1 MKKLI
6 ATTAIILLGTMAN
19 IAMAAKPPINI
30 LLTAGPVLGD
40 ITCDV
45 HNNTDKDIDVLVA
58 FCVGKRDGTDSPVNC
73 AGFSVVT
80 LFADQNYGIS
90 SGATLDSRFSAMC
103 EVTYL
108 GRKGDITGVTCGSA
122 GCVRL
127 RIN

>member
-6 ATTAIILLGTMAN
+6 VITAFVLLGTMAT
-19 IAMAAKPPINI
+19 IAMAARPPMNM

-45 HNNTDKDIDVLVA
+45 HNNTDGSIDVLVA

-90 SGATLDSRFSAMC
+90 SGATLDSTFSAMC
-103 EVTYL
+103 EVTYS
-108 GRKGDITGVTCGSA
+108 GRKRDITGVTCGSA
-122 GCVRL
+122 GCVSL